1 MTLTTRD
8 QLINDMIGVGISY
21 WGNITSLEWT
31 KDDNLYAL
39 VLRDMEDNKEYTLT
53 RKAFTKAINEWAERN
68 RDHSY
73 DFYAR
78 FSKDWRAKDWD
89 SVDWD
94 VDITDQITQ
103 LALFGE
109 LRYS

>member
-8 QLINDMIGVGISY
+8 QLINDMIGVEISY
-21 WGNITSLEWT
+21 WGNITSVEWA
-31 KDDNLYAL
+31 KDDNVSAL
-39 VLRDMEDNKEYTLT
+39 VLRNMVDNKEYTLT
-53 RKAFTKAINEWAERN
+53 RKAFTNAINEWAEQN

-73 DFYAR
+73 DFYAL

-94 VDITDQITQ
+94 LKSSPRLKAGDFC
-103 LALFGE
+103 L
-109 LRYS
+109 

>member
-21 WGNITSLEWT
+21 WGNITSVEWA
-31 KDDNLYAL
+31 KDDNVSAL
-39 VLRDMEDNKEYTLT
+39 VLRDMVDNKEYTLA

-78 FSKDWRAKDWD
+78 FSKDWRARKWD
-89 SVDWD
+89 NVDWD
-94 VDITDQITQ
+94 VDITDQISQ